1 MQRGVV
7 DLNMSNFAVIIQN
20 NLDRLYS
27 DPVTELAQ
35 HLPCVAEAEDLLF
48 NAFGAPCRITPRG
61 IFLNEQPE
69 DGPRG
74 IVISLYALHHAPDE
88 PVVEPFL
95 AFKEM
100 PDSQP
105 YVGAFTRNT
114 ESILVPHV
122 SKIEAVRSAILET
135 LAGENA
141 TGSDSGDFSFQVRPL
156 PKITLRYIFYRADE
170 DFPASTTCLLS
181 HNARQFIPLDGL
193 ADTAEYTSRRI
204 LELVE

>member
-1 MQRGVV
+1 
-7 DLNMSNFAVIIQN
+7 MSNFAVIIQN

-35 HLPCVAEAEDLLF
+35 HLPCVVEAEDLLF
-48 NAFGAPCRITPRG
+48 NAFGAQCRITPRG

-69 DGPRG
+69 SGPRG
-74 IVISLYALHHAPDE
+74 IVISLYALHHVPDE

-100 PDSQP
+100 PDSHP
-105 YVGAFTRNT
+105 YAGAFTRNT
-114 ESILVPHV
+114 ESILVRHV
-122 SKIEAVRSAILET
+122 PKIEVGRSNIIA
-135 LAGENA
+135 AM
-141 TGSDSGDFSFQVRPL
+141 TGADMTDSNSGDFSFQVRPL

-170 DFPASTTCLLS
+170 DFPASATCLLS

-204 LELVE
+204 IELVD